1 MHSNPRKCWIYS
13 IQSPLWNSFFFWFF
27 KWISSN
33 FQNNRLFFFCS
44 SIFANN
50 HNPNQIDCSQI
61 GSNNHTPKVSFILC
75 VHFFFVSFYFI
86 FCSSLLL
93 MFYWLLAVLMLK
105 FTTSTHAHQ
114 TIDQTFSI
122 VINHLMVRLH
132 QAMSITYILKH
143 CCTRKAHKMQFNSTK
158 SIHWIQFQLGI
169 HFCRFSHCTS
179 KIHIYF

>member
-1 MHSNPRKCWIYS
+1 MNLFHTKSFVK
-13 IQSPLWNSFFFWFF
+13 LFFFWFF

-44 SIFANN
+44 FFARY
-50 HNPNQIDCSQI
+50 SQI
-61 GSNNHTPKVSFILC
+61 ITIQIKLI
-75 VHFFFVSFYFI
+75 VHKLAQIITRQKYRLFYVFTFFRFFLFYFL
-86 FCSSLLL
+86 FFTSFNVLLITCCTNAEI
-93 MFYWLLAVLMLK
+93 YNK
-105 FTTSTHAHQ
+105 HTRTHQ